1 LAVLNHV
8 ALILDGNRRW
18 AHERGLPTI
27 EGYKRGADRVKEV
40 LSFATQR
47 AIPILTM
54 YFFST
59 ENWGRNLHEVK
70 GLFAFMDTFLKENLS
85 LLIEEGVK
93 LSMMGRLDRLP
104 PFLKS
109 SVENAIHQ
117 TSGCK
122 KIRLNLALDY
132 GGRDEILRAVSKVAL
147 HHKGDLNLLS
157 EEHFSRYLDSPGM
170 PDPDF
175 VIRTGGE
182 MRISNF
188 LLWQIAYAELYF
200 TNVLWPD
207 FSCDDFEEALTNFEQ
222 RSRRRGGD
230 ARSIS
235 RLV

>member
-18 AHERGLPTI
+18 AHDRGLPAI

-40 LSFATQR
+40 ISFATQR
-47 AIPILTM
+47 AIPFLTM

-59 ENWGRNLHEVK
+59 ENWGRNPSEVK
-70 GLFAFMDTFLKENLS
+70 GLFTFMDTFLQENLS
-85 LLIEEGVK
+85 SLLEEGVK
-93 LSMMGRLDRLP
+93 LSCIGRLERLP
-104 PFLKS
+104 PFLKRS
-109 SVENAIHQ
+109 IENAIHQ

-132 GGRDEILRAVSKVAL
+132 GGRDEILRAVSKAAL
-147 HHKGDLNLLS
+147 NHKGDLNLLT
-157 EEHFSRYLDSPGM
+157 EEHFSCYLDNPGM

-200 TNVLWPD
+200 TTVLWPD